1 VVILRSYAHFLYVDL
16 RIVVGIAPKKDIA
29 ILTTTTSRKE
39 GASSAKERLSTGP
52 NSLFKGLW

>member
-1 VVILRSYAHFLYVDL
+1 VDL